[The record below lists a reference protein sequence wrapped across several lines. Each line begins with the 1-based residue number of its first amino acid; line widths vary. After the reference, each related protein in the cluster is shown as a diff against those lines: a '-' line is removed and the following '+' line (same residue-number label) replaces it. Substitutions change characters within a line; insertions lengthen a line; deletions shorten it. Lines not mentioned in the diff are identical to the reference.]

1 MPLMDVVRYM
11 DHVDPELASAQEL
24 HTDVEILWADESL
37 FDQEGYAP
45 VPVGEKVD
53 PPTGPGSDL
62 VFAPAQQG
70 PTTIPATYSP
80 NFNPQ
85 DATRAYD
92 SSNPRVLANHSLF
105 GSIASFG
112 ITTAVRATS
121 ALITLA
127 SDAKEQPHEPKN
139 APIDLDDDT
148 QLPQE
153 PVNSVADVLVH
164 WTEALGHTLRRAP
177 IQLDLFNSAYA
188 TLSGGQ
194 QANMKHNLLER
205 VINTVVGSTQSLYK
219 WARRNRLHEHT
230 VRIAGVLTK
239 SVVAGARAYQEG

>member
-1 MPLMDVVRYM
+1 MDVVRYM

-24 HTDVEILWADESL
+24 NTDAEVLWADESL
-37 FDQEGYAP
+37 IEQEGCAP
-45 VPVGEKVD
+45 VPAEEKVV
-53 PPTGPGSDL
+53 PPAGSGSDS
-62 VFAPAQQG
+62 VSAPGQQDLA
-70 PTTIPATYSP
+70 TIPAKYSP

-85 DATRAYD
+85 DTTRAYD
-92 SSNPRVLANHSLF
+92 TSNPRVLANHSLF

-121 ALITLA
+121 ALFTLA

-164 WTEALGHTLRRAP
+164 WTEALGHTLRRIP
-177 IQLDLFNSAYA
+177 IQVFIFNSAYA
-188 TLSGGQ
+188 TLTCGQ
-194 QANMKHNLLER
+194 QPEVRQNLLEY
-205 VINTVVGSTQSLYK
+205 VINTAVGVTHSLYK

>member
-1 MPLMDVVRYM
+1 MPFMDVVRYM

-24 HTDVEILWADESL
+24 HTDAEILWANESSIE
-37 FDQEGYAP
+37 QEGRAP
-45 VPVGEKVD
+45 VPAGEKPD
-53 PPTGPGSDL
+53 QRTCSGSDL
-62 VFAPAQQG
+62 ASVPAQLD

-85 DATRAYD
+85 DVTRAYD
-92 SSNPRVLANHSLF
+92 NSDPRLLANHSLL

-112 ITTAVRATS
+112 ITTAIRTTS
-121 ALITLA
+121 SLITLA
-127 SDAKEQPHEPKN
+127 AGFKEQPNAPKN

-153 PVNSVADVLVH
+153 PVHSVSDVLVH
-164 WTEALGHTLRRAP
+164 WTEALGHTLRRMP
-177 IQLDLFNSAYA
+177 IQISMFNSAYA
-188 TLSGGQ
+188 KLSSGE
-194 QANMKHNLLER
+194 QAKVKQNLLEYI
-205 VINTVVGSTQSLYK
+205 INTAVGVTQSIYN

-230 VRIAGVLTK
+230 VRIARVLAK